1 MITETLLHF
10 IWKYKLFDTSH
21 LFTQTGE
28 PLVIIQSGIHNF
40 DAGPDFLNA
49 RIRIGNTVWAGHV
62 ELHINDS
69 DWEQH
74 GHHKDSAYDT
84 VVLHVVYHEPKKYKT
99 NPKGET
105 IPTLVLQ
112 KYMDAQVLERYHF
125 LMLSKAWIP
134 CESFLPKLNPVV
146 LSNFRERLLIERL
159 EDKNNHIQELLKRT
173 KNDWE
178 QVTYQLL
185 ARYFGSSVNREAFES
200 LALSLPITV
209 LSKYQGNS
217 LKIEAMLFGQSGL
230 LDSEL
235 LEEYPRQLRAEF
247 NYLKRLH
254 QLTPLHSSG
263 FKFLRLRPSN
273 FPTLRLAQLAAILA
287 EDTKLFSKIITS
299 SSIAALHHLFDVKP
313 SSYWHSHYLFDKAS
327 EKVKWHIGK
336 DMKNTLLI
344 NVVAPLLFCYG
355 KYKDEEEYCDKAL
368 ALLEDASAERNSII
382 NGWQA
387 LGVRCTNASQTQ
399 SMIQLKKEYCDKH
412 KCLHCAVGISLLKHP

>member
-1 MITETLLHF
+1 MVTETLLHF
-10 IWKYKLFDTSH
+10 VWKYKLFDTGK
-21 LFTQTGE
+21 LRTQAGE
-28 PLVIIQSGIHNF
+28 PISILQSGIHNF

-49 RIRIGNTVWAGHV
+49 RIKIGNTIWAGHV

-74 GHHKDSAYDT
+74 GHHRDSAYDT
-84 VVLHVVYHEPKKYKT
+84 VVLHVVYNDPKKMIT
-99 NPKGET
+99 NQKGET
-105 IPTLVLQ
+105 IPTLVLRD
-112 KYMDAQVLERYHF
+112 YLEDAVLERYNF
-125 LMLSKAWIP
+125 LMQSKAWIP

-159 EDKNNHIQELLKRT
+159 EGKNNHIQALLNQT

-178 QVTYQLL
+178 QVTYQML

-200 LALSLPITV
+200 LAQSLPISV
-209 LSKYQGNS
+209 LSKYQGDAI
-217 LKIEAMLFGQSGL
+217 KIEALLFGQSGL

-235 LEEYPRQLRAEF
+235 LDEYPRQLRTEF

-254 QLTPLHSSG
+254 QLTPLHPSG

-273 FPTLRLAQLAAILA
+273 FPTLRLAQLAALLA
-287 EDTKLFSKIITS
+287 KDTKLFSKIINTS
-299 SSIAALHHLFDVKP
+299 SMAALHRLFDVKP
-313 SSYWHSHYLFDKAS
+313 GSYWHNHYLFDKPS

-355 KYKDEEEYCDKAL
+355 KYKDEEAYCDRAM
-368 ALLEDASAERNSII
+368 ALLEAASAERNSII
-382 NGWQA
+382 DGWQT
-387 LGVRCTNASQTQ
+387 LGVDCMNAAQTQ

-412 KCLHCAVGISLLKHP
+412 KCLHCAVGISLLKHT